1 METAVENAFFQQLSE
16 ELEDH
21 VWSFQTDTLS
31 EYLEAQ
37 AREKALFEKSLK
49 NSLPGVQLYIKTQ
62 LAAIS
67 AMCEKSVA
75 KERSVLIASTHRA
88 VHDALDTGDTLYD
101 AFRARCNRH
110 NWNWR
115 TNLDPNE
122 QTAGQRE
129 EEAIELE
136 VMVSKDPKYR
146 AYYTYAK
153 AKYTN

>member
-67 AMCEKSVA
+67 AMCEKSA
-75 KERSVLIASTHRA
+75 EKERSVMIASMHRA
-88 VHDALDTGDTLYD
+88 VHDALDTGDKEYD

-110 NWNWR
+110 NWNWA
-115 TNLDPNE
+115 TSIEASDK
-122 QTAGQRE
+122 TVGQRE

-136 VMVSKDPKYR
+136 VMAQEDPRYK

-153 AKYTN
+153 NKFTH